1 MERIVFKGFWDKFTT
16 RFAVPLLI
24 ISQIVT
30 LYDGWESRIEERAY
44 QEELISCIKAHY
56 HYTEE
61 DTMVTLYDTGEKIT
75 SAEFFKDSPE
85 MDQTGET
92 YWKVESNCSMFDV
105 NLVMSE
111 YTPER
116 TMDRWLGKVFGSY
129 KNNKDRLVEWI
140 NYKFMKKAT
149 EDMRG

>member
-1 MERIVFKGFWDKFTT
+1 MKNRFKGFWSKFTT

-24 ISQIVT
+24 VSQIVT
-30 LYDGWESRIEERAY
+30 LYDGWESRIEERSY
-44 QEELISCIKAHY
+44 QEELVRCVRAHY
-56 HYTEE
+56 HYTVE
-61 DTMVTLYDTGEKIT
+61 DTMVTLYDTGEIIT
-75 SAEFFKDSPE
+75 SAEFWKDSPE

-92 YWKVESNCSMFDV
+92 YWEVESNCGMFDE
-105 NLVMSE
+105 NYVMLD

-116 TMDRWLGKVFGSY
+116 TMDRWLGKVFWAY

-149 EDMRG
+149 EDIRG

>member
-1 MERIVFKGFWDKFTT
+1 MIKDFWHKFTT

-24 ISQIVT
+24 VSQIVT

-75 SAEFFKDSPE
+75 SAEFWKDSPE
-85 MDQTGET
+85 MDNTGET
-92 YWKVESNCSMFDV
+92 YWEEESGCGMFDI
-105 NLVMSE
+105 NPVMSE

-116 TMDRWLGKVFGSY
+116 TMDRYLGKVFYWY
-129 KNNKDRLVEWI
+129 KDNKDRFVAWV
-140 NYKFMKKAT
+140 NYMYMRKQT
-149 EDMRG
+149 EGIRG

>member
-1 MERIVFKGFWDKFTT
+1 MKNRFKGFWSKFTT
-16 RFAVPLLI
+16 RFAVPVLI
-24 ISQIVT
+24 FSQIVT

-44 QEELISCIKAHY
+44 QKELISCINAHY
-56 HYTEE
+56 HYTQE
-61 DTMVTLYDTGEKIT
+61 DTMVTLHDTGVIT
-75 SAEFFKDSPE
+75 ATEFFKDSPE

-92 YWKVESNCSMFDV
+92 YWKAGCGMFDV
-105 NLVMSE
+105 NTVMSE

-116 TMDRWLGKVFGSY
+116 TMDRWLGKVFWAY
-129 KNNKDRLVEWI
+129 KNNKDKLVEWI

>member
-1 MERIVFKGFWDKFTT
+1 MNRFKGFWSKFTT

-61 DTMVTLYDTGEKIT
+61 DTMFTLHDTGEKIT
-75 SAEFFKDSPE
+75 SAEFWKDSPE
-85 MDQTGET
+85 MDNTGET
-92 YWKVESNCSMFDV
+92 YWEEESNCQMFDLQSPV
-105 NLVMSE
+105 SD

-116 TMDRWLGKVFGSY
+116 SMDRYLGKVFYWY
-129 KNNKDRLVEWI
+129 KDNKDRFVAWV
-140 NYKFMKKAT
+140 NYMYMRKQT
-149 EDMRG
+149 EGIRG

>member
-1 MERIVFKGFWDKFTT
+1 MIKDFWHKFTT

-75 SAEFFKDSPE
+75 SAEFWKDSPE
-85 MDQTGET
+85 MDNTGET
-92 YWKVESNCSMFDV
+92 YWEEESGCGMFDI
-105 NLVMSE
+105 NPVMSE

-116 TMDRWLGKVFGSY
+116 TMDRYLGKVFYWY
-129 KNNKDRLVEWI
+129 KDNKDRFVAWV
-140 NYKFMKKAT
+140 NYMYMRKQT
-149 EDMRG
+149 EGIRG